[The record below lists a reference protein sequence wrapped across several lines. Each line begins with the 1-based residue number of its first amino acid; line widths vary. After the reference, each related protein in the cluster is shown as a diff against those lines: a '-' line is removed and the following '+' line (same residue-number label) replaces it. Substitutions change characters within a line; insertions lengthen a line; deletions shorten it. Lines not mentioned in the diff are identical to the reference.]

1 MAQDIRLR
9 LAARLR
15 SLRKK
20 YGYSQQR
27 LAELADLD
35 YKHVQLLESKHP
47 PAARLDTLEKLAK
60 AFDIS
65 CSKLLDF

>member
-1 MAQDIRLR
+1 
-9 LAARLR
+9 
-15 SLRKK
+15 
-20 YGYSQQR
+20 
-27 LAELADLD
+27 
-35 YKHVQLLESKHP
+35 VQLLESKHP